1 MIEKREAETVYNAF
15 MSMYS
20 RIGAWQAECS
30 DFARQHGYVLM
41 PFGTRRHAE
50 PDLWSDERKLSGR
63 QERQLGNSCIQGA
76 AAEMLKV
83 MRQGIFDHNMRER
96 YRMESTFF
104 VYDEITSS
112 VPVELAKDYILELA
126 EIMRIQ
132 APGFEVA
139 MDVEAAIGPTWGS
152 QVEVG
157 IPTPGNIDRAL
168 AELAEQGALT

>member
-1 MIEKREAETVYNAF
+1 MMIEKREAETVYNAF

-20 RIGAWQAECS
+20 RIGVWQAECS

-132 APGFEVA
+132 APGFDVA

-157 IPTPGNIDRAL
+157 IPTPENIDQAL
-168 AELAEQGALT
+168 QQLEELV